1 MNTLLISSQSWLQ
14 HLALLTCKGA
24 VLALALGLVLLLLR
38 RHVSPAWRHGLWLF
52 VLLRFALPDIGTSS
66 LSLQPVAELPAIQLG
81 FEPLL
86 VEEQSMPPFELDEP
100 RIPATLF
107 MSPPVD
113 SPMVDEKKPAQLVQP
128 VEAETP
134 SPAWTQ
140 AQWLFGI
147 WLSGVLAVLVVM
159 LSLHLRLLARLR
171 QDASPASVA
180 VMDILKEACELAGI
194 SRRPRVIVTD
204 AVRSPALF
212 GVLNPAILL
221 PRELAQQD
229 DAATLKLVFL
239 HELAHLHRQDLWAQ
253 IATSIIIAL
262 HWFNPVVWWAARRMR
277 AEAEMAA
284 DARALA
290 YTHADEAH
298 RFGTVLLSFA
308 SRATAG
314 WMLWLAAA
322 TVLGISENKHDLRR
336 RIEALKD
343 IARGRR
349 TRWIV
354 GMAAF
359 LLLALAGLTKAP
371 AQAQATPA
379 STPATSSTATSTP
392 LMISGIVVDEA
403 GKPIS
408 GAKCALSIQQNYEFT
423 GMNGVSGAD
432 GRFTFGPV
440 PLASSLSLS
449 ASHRDY
455 AISGHTQFNSYS
467 EPGEHRIVL
476 PSFTWVTGR
485 VTDKRTGKPIA
496 NARVFYGREQSPA
509 LGTYKWSLPSVRVT
523 EKGEYRLP
531 IKTPDTKGLI
541 IRAWAQNMASRSV
554 LMDLNKKETT
564 YDVALEPA
572 ESIPGKVVNAEGQPV
587 KDAFVWVI
595 EDRFVLNERD
605 VPLTA
610 EFLKSK
616 DMRQNLAEGRMFVS
630 LGYSGD
636 GGAFKLHAVDP
647 LLKDR
652 QWVAAIHP
660 EEGIAFLPA
669 KDMTSGM
676 LMKLHRWASFSGVVK
691 QADGSPFGGRHAHLM
706 AGQNSATPSV
716 GLPPSLHHYVPF
728 STGPDGS
735 YQVERLLPNS
745 WLVGVGASDD
755 FHGVE
760 AFRIGEGSV
769 TARNILLRPSIRDRE
784 PATIG
789 GRMVRGRLLL
799 PAGRAYTSDEY
810 IISPSLR
817 PDVGRF
823 LAGSIIK
830 PDAEGR
836 FLVDSVPPGTHTF
849 SVMVMPRKR
858 GLLMNTKGQIHL
870 RFKLEPGADA
880 KPYDLPDIVLD
891 ERDFVFESIGAIWYE
906 VAAEGGFQAGDTGR
920 VEVLAADR
928 EHKPVA
934 HARIKVVDFAD
945 QARQPLKLREIAG
958 RVPEVMTDAQGKAV
972 LTFPRGPAQGIR
984 AAGLMVEATGLDGV
998 VSRESSVMDGTRTR
1012 VTLRQSIP
1020 LEVTVT
1026 PKIES
1031 WTTSSWMELAQ
1042 DIPAIGGT
1050 RLSGALQMARGSGFI
1065 IRGRQADGS
1074 VLFSTVYKTPEAAGQ
1089 TFQASVSLAPA
1100 VTLEGQI
1107 SPVSQGQKL
1116 DGWVALSVTVQGEGE
1131 LGVVSRGFAPLAI
1144 WHAWAPVRADG
1155 RFVIKDIPRGRVSI
1169 YGMGQGWQCAE
1180 YNPDTIQA
1188 GATRLTLA
1196 LNAKAD
1202 LEQPVKILLPD
1213 GTPVKDATLT
1223 KSSVGGYS
1231 ITSTT
1236 GLTGVEH
1243 VVAPEDA
1250 AAYASFKKAPVP
1262 GLRLK
1267 TNAQGEVT
1275 LTHHIPGRAGFEVY
1289 WLDDKTGQPRRSRLE
1304 FTPTVDTTPQNVTL
1318 MDVRP

>member
-1 MNTLLISSQSWLQ
+1 MNTALTSAPSWLQ
-14 HLALLTCKGA
+14 HLALLSYKGA
-24 VLALALGLVLLLLR
+24 LLALALGLVLLVLR
-38 RHVSPAWRHGLWLF
+38 RHVSPAWRHGLWLL

-66 LSLQPVAELPAIQLG
+66 LSLHQVAELPALQLALEPSPVVPPLMPA
-81 FEPLL
+81 FDEEPLGESVAQATSL
-86 VEEQSMPPFELDEP
+86 PSVAPVVVAKAGLSYPPAVAKAEL
-100 RIPATLF
+100 
-107 MSPPVD
+107 
-113 SPMVDEKKPAQLVQP
+113 
-128 VEAETP
+128 P
-134 SPAWTQ
+134 SAAWTT

-147 WLSGVLAVLVVM
+147 WGSGVLAVVGVM
-159 LSLHLRLLARLR
+159 LTLHLRLLARLR
-171 QDASPASVA
+171 RDATEASA
-180 VMDILKEACELAGI
+180 AMRDLLQEACELAGI
-194 SRRPRVIVTD
+194 TRRPRLIVTD
-204 AVRSPALF
+204 AVRTPALF

-221 PRELAQQD
+221 PRELVQQE
-229 DAATLKLVFL
+229 DAAAMRLVFL
-239 HELAHLHRQDLWAQ
+239 HELAHLRRQDLWAQ
-253 IATSIIIAL
+253 IVTSMILAL

-290 YTHADEAH
+290 STNAGEAH

-359 LLLALAGLTKAP
+359 MLLAVTGLTKAP
-371 AQAQATPA
+371 AQTEPQAGNKAAEPA
-379 STPATSSTATSTP
+379 APAKVMTV
-392 LMISGIVVDEA
+392 SGIVVNEE
-403 GKPIS
+403 GKPVP
-408 GAKCALSIQQNYEFT
+408 GARCALSLQQSFDYQLMQE
-423 GMNGVSGAD
+423 VSNAE
-432 GRFTFGPV
+432 GRFEFQHVPV
-440 PLASSLSLS
+440 AAAMSLS
-449 ASHRDY
+449 ASHKDY
-455 AISGHTQFNSYS
+455 AITGRVEFNSLS
-467 EPGEHRIVL
+467 GVKEHRLVM
-476 PSFTWVTGR
+476 PSFTWVVGR
-485 VTDKRTGKPIA
+485 VTDKASGKPIA
-496 NARVFYGREQSPA
+496 NARVFYGREVSPG
-509 LGTYKWSLPSVRVT
+509 LGTYKWSLPSVRVS
-523 EKGEYRLP
+523 ENGEYRLP
-531 IKTPDTKGLI
+531 IKTQDTKGLI

-554 LMDLNKKETT
+554 LMDLEKKETT

-572 ESIPGKVVNAEGQPV
+572 ESLPGKVVNAEGQPV
-587 KDAFVWVI
+587 RDAFVWVI

-605 VPLTA
+605 VPLSA

-636 GGAFKLHAVDP
+636 GGAFKLHKVDP

-652 QWVAAIHP
+652 QWMAAIHP
-660 EEGIAFLPA
+660 EEGIAFLPV
-669 KDMTSGM
+669 KDMAPGM
-676 LMKLHRWASFSGVVK
+676 IMKLRRWASFGGLVK

-706 AGQNSATPSV
+706 AGQNSATPSAD
-716 GLPPSLHHYVPF
+716 LPPSLHHYVPF

-735 YQVERLLPNS
+735 YKVERLLPHC
-745 WLVGVGASDD
+745 WLVGVGASDE
-755 FHGVE
+755 FHGVDG
-760 AFRIGEGSV
+760 FRIGEGS
-769 TARNILLRPSIRDRE
+769 TPARNIVLRSSLRE
-784 PATIG
+784 SAPAG
-789 GRMVRGRLLL
+789 GRTVRGRLVL
-799 PAGRAYTSDEY
+799 PPGRAYTSDEY
-810 IISPSLR
+810 MISPTLR

-823 LAGSIIK
+823 LAGSLIK

-891 ERDFVFESIGAIWYE
+891 ESDFVFESIGAIWYE

-972 LTFPRGPAQGIR
+972 LTFPRSPAQGIR
-984 AAGLMVEATGLDGV
+984 AAGLMVEATGPDGV

-1031 WTTSSWMELAQ
+1031 WTTSSWMDLAQ
-1042 DIPAIGGT
+1042 DIPAIGGK

-1089 TFQASVSLAPA
+1089 PFQASVTLAPA
-1100 VTLEGQI
+1100 VTLDGQI

-1144 WHAWAPVRADG
+1144 WHAWAPVRTDG
-1155 RFVIKDIPRGRVSI
+1155 RFVVKDIPRGRVSI

-1180 YNPDTIQA
+1180 YNPATIQA

-1231 ITSTT
+1231 IMSTT

-1275 LTHHIPGRAGFEVY
+1275 LTHQIPGRAGFEVC
-1289 WLDDKTGQPRRSRLE
+1289 WLDDKTGQPRRSRLD

-1318 MDVRP
+1318 MDVKP